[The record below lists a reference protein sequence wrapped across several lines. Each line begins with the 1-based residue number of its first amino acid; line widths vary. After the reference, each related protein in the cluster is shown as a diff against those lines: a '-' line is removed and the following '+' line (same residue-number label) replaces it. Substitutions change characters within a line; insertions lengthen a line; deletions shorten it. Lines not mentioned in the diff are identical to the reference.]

1 MAELRLSAER
11 RDGSMIVTIAG
22 ELDTVTVP
30 ELDTLLT
37 EGRRETSWIILDVS
51 RVDFMDTH
59 SLAIIVKHWKR
70 LTEAG
75 GILVLAG
82 ARYQYTRALWITGLA
97 SRLPMNESVD
107 EALAAGPAQR
117 PVPTGPTPAAKP
129 KTAPPGPV
137 TT

>member
-1 MAELRLSAER
+1 VAELRLSAER
-11 RDGSMIVTIAG
+11 QDGSLIVTIAG
-22 ELDTVTVP
+22 ELDTVTSP
-30 ELDTLLT
+30 ELDDLLT
-37 EGRRETSWIILDVS
+37 EGRRETSWIILDLS

-59 SLAIIVKHWKR
+59 ALAIIVKHWKR

-97 SRLPMNESVD
+97 SRLPMNDTVD
-107 EALAAGPAQR
+107 EAIAAGPAAR
-117 PVPTGPTPAAKP
+117 PVPVPPTPAP
-129 KTAPPGPV
+129 KSGTAPPGPV

>member
-1 MAELRLSAER
+1 VAELRLSAER
-11 RDGSMIVTIAG
+11 RDGSLVVTIAG
-22 ELDTVTVP
+22 ELDTMTVP
-30 ELDTLLT
+30 ELDVLLT
-37 EGRRETSWIILDVS
+37 DGRRETSWIILDLS
-51 RVDFMDTH
+51 GVDFMDTH
-59 SLAIIVKHWKR
+59 ALAIIVKHWKR

-97 SRLPMNESVD
+97 SRLPMNDTVD
-107 EALAAGPAQR
+107 EAVAAGPAAR
-117 PVPTGPTPAAKP
+117 PAPTLPSPGPKP

>member
-1 MAELRLSAER
+1 VAELRLSAER
-11 RDGSMIVTIAG
+11 RDGSLIVSMAG

-30 ELDTLLT
+30 ELDTLIT
-37 EGRRETSWIILDVS
+37 EGRRDTKWIILDLS

-97 SRLPMNESVD
+97 SRLPMNDSVD
-107 EALAAGPAQR
+107 EAIAAGPGQR
-117 PVPTGPTPAAKP
+117 PVPTGPTPAPKP
-129 KTAPPGPV
+129 KTAPSGPA

>member
-1 MAELRLSAER
+1 VAELRLSAER
-11 RDGSMIVTIAG
+11 RDGSLIVTIEG

-30 ELDTLLT
+30 ELDTMIT
-37 EGRRETSWIILDVS
+37 EGRRETKWIILDLS

-97 SRLPMNESVD
+97 SRLPMNDSVD
-107 EALAAGPAQR
+107 EAIAAGPGQR
-117 PVPTGPTPAAKP
+117 PVPTGPTPAPKP

>member
-1 MAELRLSAER
+1 VAELRLSAER
-11 RDGSMIVTIAG
+11 RDGSLIVSIAG

-30 ELDTLLT
+30 ELDTMIT
-37 EGRRETSWIILDVS
+37 EGRRETSWIILDLS

-97 SRLPMNESVD
+97 SRLPMNDSVE
-107 EALAAGPAQR
+107 EAIAAGPDQR
-117 PVPTGPTPAAKP
+117 PRPVTKP
-129 KTAPPGPV
+129 KTVPPGPV